1 MKDRYHAIFRKSYWR
16 YSRSVSN
23 LLPFFTLGG
32 DVKYLRRS
40 SLALLVVASIAQIVG
55 CSDPVEPTPEA
66 KYYHVDAATGVTS
79 IDTSV
84 FKTVL
89 MSRRVD
95 DIPTAEF
102 PQLVV
107 CQEYA
112 EANEEIWAEVLL
124 TPQLDSSVSAYFN
137 QGLDDVQSVE
147 DAMQMALQLR
157 NIKEALPENS
167 RGNFADKEMDSTW
180 DAAIGSDNK
189 LSDKAEALNAAYA
202 IATFSVKKIK
212 ERRAS
217 ATYDATRF
225 ILDVQLAAAQNHL
238 LGIMRVFSAEQI
250 MLPQTGDLPQEEVEK
265 LRSRSVTREWFTPP

>member
-1 MKDRYHAIFRKSYWR
+1 MKYQ
-16 YSRSVSN
+16 
-23 LLPFFTLGG
+23 
-32 DVKYLRRS
+32 RRS
-40 SLALLVVASIAQIVG
+40 SFALLVVASIFCVVG
-55 CSDPVEPTPEA
+55 CSDPVEPTPQA
-66 KYYHVDAATGVTS
+66 TYYNVDAATGVTS
-79 IDTSV
+79 IDTAV

-95 DIPTAEF
+95 DIPTVEF

-112 EANEEIWAEVLL
+112 EANEEMWAEVLL

-147 DAMQMALQLR
+147 DAMQVALQLR

-189 LSDKAEALNAAYA
+189 LSDKAEALNAAYV
-202 IATFSVKKIK
+202 IATFSVRKIK

-217 ATYDATRF
+217 ATNDATRF
-225 ILDVQLAAAQNHL
+225 VLDVQLAAAQNHL

-250 MLPQTGDLPQEEVEK
+250 LFPQTVDLPQEEVEK
-265 LRSRSVTREWFTPP
+265 LRSRSTTREWFTPP